1 MCAGAAI
8 CTLHSHI
15 NTYTKEKK
23 MTNVIL
29 TVSNWLNFGFII
41 DTYMTVVRSIER
53 RAHIRSTIKELNK
66 LSDRELDD
74 MGICRGMI
82 VEIAQGARRHV

>member
-1 MCAGAAI
+1 VCAGAAI
-8 CTLHSHI
+8 CTLHSHT

-41 DTYMTVVRSIER
+41 NAYMSVVRAIER
-53 RAHIRSTIKELNK
+53 RAHIRSTIRELNK
-66 LSDRELDD
+66 LTDRELDD

-82 VEIAQGARRHV
+82 DDIAKGVHQRA

>member
-1 MCAGAAI
+1 
-8 CTLHSHI
+8 
-15 NTYTKEKK
+15 

>member
-1 MCAGAAI
+1 
-8 CTLHSHI
+8 
-15 NTYTKEKK
+15 

-41 DTYMTVVRSIER
+41 DAYMSTVRTIER
-53 RAHIRSTIKELNK
+53 RAHIRATIKELNK
-66 LSDRELDD
+66 LTDRELDD

-82 VEIAQGARRHV
+82 REVAEGKRIHA

>member
-1 MCAGAAI
+1 
-8 CTLHSHI
+8 
-15 NTYTKEKK
+15 

-41 DTYMTVVRSIER
+41 DAYMSTVRTIER